1 LSASSAVAPRAIRS
15 SPLGPNEVFAEACV
29 ATAPTPAFAHGT
41 TVPTAKNRLATATP
55 TSPVAGSA
63 AAIENVA
70 GSGGA
75 PGRAGAETSA
85 RDRRI
90 AAGRRAERMRDL
102 VRRV

>member
-1 LSASSAVAPRAIRS
+1 MSASSAVAPRAIRS
-15 SPLGPNEVFAEACV
+15 RPFGPNDVFADACV
-29 ATAPTPAFAHGT
+29 ATAPTPALAHGT

-75 PGRAGAETSA
+75 AGSLGAARVAKERRSRGRDT
-85 RDRRI
+85 R
-90 AAGRRAERMRDL
+90 
-102 VRRV
+102 